1 MCMAMQ
7 GNQSIQVPGRADLK
21 RGTESHLARGHEDP
35 AGDPTP
41 LEMER
46 NVPFDDGLC
55 GHGDRRGHKVQT
67 MLGST

>member
-1 MCMAMQ
+1 MTGALKPS
-7 GNQSIQVPGRADLK
+7 GGFEIPEDLHGWVYPARADLK

-46 NVPFDDGLC
+46 NVPFDDGLW
-55 GHGDRRGHKVQT
+55 GHGDRW
-67 MLGST
+67 S